1 MNELL
6 ERKKKVLLANDDG
19 NPLCAVLDPKM
30 ISPDGKYIRLGEF
43 YSDEV
48 SGYYPL
54 NEIYGAVVSVLQ
66 EF

>member
-1 MNELL
+1 ML
-6 ERKKKVLLANDDG
+6 ERKKRVLLANDG
-19 NPLCAVLDPKM
+19 GRPLCAVLDPKM
-30 ISPDGKYIRLGEF
+30 VSPDGKFIRLGEF

-54 NEIYGAVVSVLQ
+54 DEICGSVVSVLQ